1 MSLEVICLYPSNPTI
16 HRGGKNVSDDLALAM
31 TDEIVVR
38 WGLKPATVLCFPIPA
53 MNRGVGSMTFSSYPY
68 NK

>member
-16 HRGGKNVSDDLALAM
+16 HRGGINLSDDLALAM
-31 TDEIVVR
+31 TDEIVV
-38 WGLKPATVLCFPIPA
+38 
-53 MNRGVGSMTFSSYPY
+53 GSMAFSSYPY